1 MTQRIDVHSVNQ
13 QIHVTGLDTS
23 RGGSSGVYDGEHV
36 LIGDPDFPPEEMAVG
51 QLLYDGV
58 EDRHDSTFSIA
69 IDVDVEEIFDR
80 INTDD
85 EFGKATVNEVVTAM
99 LAKIKEQN
107 EQIVELATDIQEL
120 KGS

>member
-36 LIGDPDFPPEEMAVG
+36 LTGDPDFPPEEMAVG

-58 EDRHDSTFSIA
+58 EDRYDSTFSIA
-69 IDVDVEEIFDR
+69 IGVDVEEIFDR

-85 EFGKATVNEVVTAM
+85 EFGKAM